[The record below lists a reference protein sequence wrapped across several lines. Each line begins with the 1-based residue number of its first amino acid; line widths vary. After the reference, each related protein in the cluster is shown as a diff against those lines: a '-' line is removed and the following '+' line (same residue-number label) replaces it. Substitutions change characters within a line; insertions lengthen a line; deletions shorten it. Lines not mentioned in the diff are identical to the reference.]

1 MPNNNFQIPPLD
13 DSPDKPEKL
22 SGLEKLSG
30 SEEPSD
36 SGNSFIKGTFELLEL
51 FVVSFA
57 VVLLV
62 ITFIA
67 RHSPVKGSSMENTLH
82 ENDILIISSLFYT
95 PKQGDIVVFQTART
109 GYDEPYVKRVIAT
122 AGQTLD
128 INFGT
133 WEVTVNG
140 KVLDEFYV
148 KKEDYPMVGST
159 FTFPMVIPEG
169 TVFCMGDNRNHSQDS
184 RNSIVGPVE
193 TRFILGRVVY
203 RIFPFDVFGTVE

>member
-1 MPNNNFQIPPLD
+1 MHENKFKIPPLD
-13 DSPDKPEKL
+13 EDPQKEKEQLLDDSNA
-22 SGLEKLSG
+22 SGAG
-30 SEEPSD
+30 TTAV
-36 SGNSFIKGTFELLEL
+36 KGLFEWVEL
-51 FVVSFA
+51 FVFSFA
-57 VVLLV
+57 IVLLI
-62 ITFIA
+62 ITFVA
-67 RHSPVKGSSMENTLH
+67 RHSPVKGGSMQNTLH

-109 GYDEPYVKRVIAT
+109 GYDEPYVKRVIAL

-128 INFGT
+128 INFET
-133 WEVTVNG
+133 WEVTVDG
-140 KVLDEFYV
+140 KVINEFYV
-148 KKEDYPMVGST
+148 NRENGFMVGSN